1 MIQETI
7 LKQRED
13 SGSVVGAL
21 LITFFFPFLGLLLS
35 LYYWRKPWAKNVFWM
50 ACMFMGAI
58 QIYCPEG
65 TLLGAGADGGRYV
78 LELIDMHNNVHSFRE
93 VSRYFY
99 DGGIIDVFAPTL
111 QFLVSRFT
119 DNGHVFFFFVALIF
133 GFFYSRNIWYVL
145 EKLPDRLPR
154 GLWVLILFFLLV
166 CPIWFV
172 NGVRMWTAAH
182 IFAYGAMPYLI
193 EGKKKS
199 LIWCI
204 LSILVHHSFI
214 FPIITIALFFLLS
227 KRLQRKGAV
236 LTVLFVIYLLTLG
249 IKTLNLES
257 LNASLQVLL
266 PRSYEDRING
276 YVNEDVWER
285 TIESAA
291 KLSWHVDFFNNIEY
305 WTTQLLIVLS
315 FFNIRRNRKDCEW
328 LVPLFAFALLIYGG
342 ANILSSVPSGA
353 RYITIA
359 RLFMVPVFIFTVSYV
374 PLGKMFKTLLPLCWS
389 LIAIAM
395 IFEIRKGFDF
405 YGIMLLVGNFVSMFF
420 VESNIPLIDY
430 VKQLF

>member
-1 MIQETI
+1 MERPLRKDTSQ
-7 LKQRED
+7 
-13 SGSVVGAL
+13 GSAVGAL

-35 LYYWRKPWAKNVFWM
+35 LYYWRKPWAKNAFWLT
-50 ACMFMGAI
+50 CMFMGTI

-65 TLLGAGADGGRYV
+65 TLLGAGADAGRYV
-78 LELIDMHNNVHSFRE
+78 LELIDMHNNVHSFRD
-93 VSRYFY
+93 VSQYFY
-99 DGGIIDVFAPTL
+99 DGKTIDVFCDTL

-145 EKLPDRLPR
+145 ERLPEKLPR
-154 GLWVLILFFLLV
+154 GFWVLILFFLLV
-166 CPIWFV
+166 CPIWLV

-182 IFAYGAMPYLI
+182 IFAYGAMPYLL

-199 LIWCI
+199 LIWCF

-214 FPIITIALFFLLS
+214 FPIITIVLFFLLS
-227 KRLQRKGAV
+227 KRLQRKESV
-236 LTVLFVIYLLTLG
+236 LTVLFVFYLLTLG
-249 IKTLNLES
+249 IKTLDLES
-257 LNASLQVLL
+257 LNASLQVFL
-266 PRSYEDRING
+266 PGFYEDRIDG
-276 YVNEDVWER
+276 YVNEAQLENR
-285 TIESAA
+285 IEAA
-291 KLSWHVDFFNNIEY
+291 ARQSWHVGFFSDIEY
-305 WTTQLLIVLS
+305 WVTQLLVVLS

-359 RLFMVPVFIFTVSYV
+359 WLFMVPVFIFTVSYV
-374 PLGKMFKTLLPLCWS
+374 PLGKMFKTLLPLCLF

-395 IFEIRKGFDF
+395 IFEIRKGFDY
-405 YGIMLLVGNFVSMFF
+405 YGIMLLVGNFISMFF
-420 VESNIPLIDY
+420 VESNIPLIDF

>member
-1 MIQETI
+1 MERP
-7 LKQRED
+7 LRED
-13 SGSVVGAL
+13 TTQGSAVGAL
-21 LITFFFPFLGLLLS
+21 LITFFFPFFGLLLS
-35 LYYWRKPWAKNVFWM
+35 LYYWRKSWAKNVFWM
-50 ACMFMGAI
+50 ACMFMGTI

-65 TLLGAGADGGRYV
+65 TLLGAGADAGRYV

-99 DGGIIDVFAPTL
+99 DGEIIDVFAPTL

-166 CPIWFV
+166 CPIWLV

-182 IFAYGAMPYLI
+182 IFTYGAMPYLL

-199 LIWCI
+199 LIWCF

-214 FPIITIALFFLLS
+214 FPIITIVLFFLLS
-227 KRLQRKGAV
+227 KRLQRKESV
-236 LTVLFVIYLLTLG
+236 LTVLFVFYLITLG

-257 LNASLQVLL
+257 LNTILQIYL
-266 PRSYEDRING
+266 PNFYEDRING

-315 FFNIRRNRKDCEW
+315 FFSIRRNRKDCEW

-359 RLFMVPVFIFTVSYV
+359 RLFMVPVFIFTVAYV
-374 PLGKMFKTLLPLCWS
+374 PLGKWFKTLLPLCLS
-389 LIAIAM
+389 LIAFAM

-405 YGIMLLVGNFVSMFF
+405 YGIMLLVGNFISMFF

-430 VKQLF
+430 VKQMF

>member
-1 MIQETI
+1 MEQSIRKDTSQ
-7 LKQRED
+7 
-13 SGSVVGAL
+13 SSAVGAL
-21 LITFFFPFLGLLLS
+21 LITFFFPFFGLLLS
-35 LYYWRKPWAKNVFWM
+35 LYYWRKSWAKNVFWM

-65 TLLGAGADGGRYV
+65 TLLGAGADAGRYV

-93 VSRYFY
+93 VSHYFY
-99 DGGIIDVFAPTL
+99 DGGTIDVFAPTL

-166 CPIWFV
+166 CPIWLV

-193 EGKKKS
+193 EGKKKN
-199 LIWCI
+199 LIWCF

-227 KRLQRKGAV
+227 KRLQRKESV
-236 LTVLFVIYLLTLG
+236 LTLLFVFYLLTLG
-249 IKTLNLES
+249 IKTLNLDS
-257 LNASLQVLL
+257 LNTILQIYL
-266 PRSYEDRING
+266 PNFYEDRING
-276 YVNEDVWER
+276 YVNEDVLEK
-285 TIESAA
+285 ELEAA
-291 KLSWHVDFFNNIEY
+291 AQLSWHVTFFNAIEY

-315 FFNIRRNRKDCEW
+315 FFSIRRNRKDCEW

-342 ANILSSVPSGA
+342 ANILSSVPSGG

-374 PLGKMFKTLLPLCWS
+374 PLGKMFKTLLPLCLF
-389 LIAIAM
+389 LIAFAM
-395 IFEIRKGFDF
+395 IFEIRKGFDY
-405 YGIMLLVGNFVSMFF
+405 YGIMLLVGNFISMFF

-430 VKQLF
+430 VKQMF